1 MYRMRCIFLCC
12 LQGRLQLLICIEE
25 DNGNRVATFEIEH
38 NGTAAQPND
47 TELPEEAYNERD
59 QNGAVLSISI
69 YVQCNTGF
77 YGPSCDCQNTN
88 DSTGHYTCTRE
99 GGIQCLDGYQ
109 NPHNNCTEC
118 ECDAVYDR
126 YVMECTGVGIGA
138 TLYAFCCVYR
148 ELPHLTAHI

>member
-1 MYRMRCIFLCC
+1 MYRIRYIFLCC
-12 LQGRLQLLICIEE
+12 SQGRLQLLIYIEE
-25 DNGNRVATFEIEH
+25 DQDDRNLVATFQIEH
-38 NGTAAQPND
+38 ISTAAQPND
-47 TELPEEAYNERD
+47 TELPEVSHTEHGQD
-59 QNGAVLSISI
+59 GAMLSVSI

-118 ECDAVYDR
+118 ECDAVHDR
-126 YVMECTGVGIGA
+126 YVMECTRVCIGV
-138 TLYAFCCVYR
+138 TLYAFCCV
-148 ELPHLTAHI
+148 